1 MAAALG
7 FAYGMGPCLLSCAPF
22 LGPVFLASDGGI
34 KKSWK
39 IILPLSL
46 GRLTAYSTFGFVVGL
61 IGTYAKGMIIS
72 NEVRIVVGCAVLMM
86 GAALLLRKPEKS
98 CGSSSQSVSLQ
109 RMDDIQNRKISHR
122 EHRESRVQSFFYWI
136 TRQTPR
142 LFSVANNAFRNP
154 GNGTRMLLPGGLFLM
169 GIGMTLSPCAPLGVV
184 LFSASMSGSAGG
196 GLLLGL
202 SFGLGAIVIPALFF
216 GIGMAYLGTQLR
228 AQLQSWRPKI
238 ERLSALLLIVV
249 GISNLARW

>member
-1 MAAALG
+1 MIPVDLVVSAPMAAALG

-61 IGTYAKGMIIS
+61 IGTYAKGMVIS
-72 NEVRIVVGCAVLMM
+72 DEVRIVVGCAVLMV
-86 GAALLLRKPEKS
+86 GLALLLRKPEKS
-98 CGSSSQSVSLQ
+98 CVSSSQSVSLQ
-109 RMDDIQNRKISHR
+109 RMDKRD
-122 EHRESRVQSFFYWI
+122 RVR
-136 TRQTPR
+136 T
-142 LFSVANNAFRNP
+142 
-154 GNGTRMLLPGGLFLM
+154 LLPGGLFLM
-169 GIGMTLSPCAPLGVV
+169 GVGMTLSPCAPLGVV

-216 GIGMAYLGTQLR
+216 GIGMAYLGTRLR
-228 AQLQSWRPKI
+228 EQLQSWRPKI

>member
-1 MAAALG
+1 MIPVDMVVGAPMAAALG
-7 FAYGMGPCLLSCAPF
+7 FAYGMGPCLISCAPF

-46 GRLTAYSTFGFVVGL
+46 GRLTAYGAFGGIVGAFGHYVRGMVVSD
-61 IGTYAKGMIIS
+61 T
-72 NEVRIVVGCAVLMM
+72 VHIVVGCAVVMM
-86 GAALLLRKPEKS
+86 GLALLLRKADKTCAAP
-98 CGSSSQSVSLQ
+98 QPQTVPLQ
-109 RMDDIQNRKISHR
+109 RMDSH
-122 EHRESRVQSFFYWI
+122 SSPK
-136 TRQTPR
+136 T
-142 LFSVANNAFRNP
+142 
-154 GNGTRMLLPGGLFLM
+154 LLSGGLFLM
-169 GIGMTLSPCAPLGVV
+169 GIGMALTPCAPLGIV

-202 SFGLGAIVIPALFF
+202 SFGLGAIVIPALFY

-238 ERLSALLLIVV
+238 ERISALLLIAV